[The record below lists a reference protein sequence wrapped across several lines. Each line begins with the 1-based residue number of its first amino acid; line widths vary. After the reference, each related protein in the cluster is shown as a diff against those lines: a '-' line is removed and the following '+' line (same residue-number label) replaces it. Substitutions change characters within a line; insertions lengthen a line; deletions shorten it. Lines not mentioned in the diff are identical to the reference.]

1 MKEVKLVID
10 GKEVKLTKEQLRML
24 EITVESEKT
33 PFERVA
39 TGDVYYYITE
49 YGEVDDYKEEQ
60 DCSDQNLYDE
70 VNYFNDNSVA
80 RQVALNQLL
89 YRKLLKF
96 AYENECEDVG
106 WNGERTHWYI
116 YYDVDND
123 KFDIATNA
131 VWKQQVVYFSTS
143 RGAERAIEEVV
154 MPFMEEHPEFVW

>member
-1 MKEVKLVID
+1 MKEIKLTID
-10 GKEVKLTKEQLRML
+10 GKEVQLTKEQLRIL
-24 EITVESEKT
+24 GITIESEKT

-80 RQVALNQLL
+80 RQVALHQLL

-96 AYENECEDVG
+96 AYKNECEDVA

-116 YYDVDND
+116 YYDVDSD

-131 VWKQQVVYFSTS
+131 VWKQQGVYFSTR

-154 MPFMEEHPEFVW
+154 IPFMEEHPEFVW